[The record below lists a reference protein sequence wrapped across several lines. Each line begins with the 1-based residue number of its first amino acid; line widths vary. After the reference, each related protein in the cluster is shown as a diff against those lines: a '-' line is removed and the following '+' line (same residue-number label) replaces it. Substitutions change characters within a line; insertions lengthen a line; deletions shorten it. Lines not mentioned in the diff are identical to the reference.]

1 MRTFSQQ
8 YSQKLGQEI
17 KQSQSEIGAAYSSI
31 AHTVLLKVSS
41 PTEALFKLLHVF
53 EMPARLAQTQLLGL
67 HPLRTS
73 FSRSSLRPGN
83 LHF

>member
-1 MRTFSQQ
+1 MRTFSQE

-41 PTEALFKLLHVF
+41 PTEALSNFCMCLRCLQGLLKHSC
-53 EMPARLAQTQLLGL
+53 LGST
-67 HPLRTS
+67 H
-73 FSRSSLRPGN
+73 
-83 LHF
+83 